1 MSLTVHDQLSQRQR
15 DRRFLT
21 INIYF
26 VWVVTNLVSKNINIQ
41 RYKINTKE
49 VRVLV
54 VISYKYSRVLKNS
67 PLEIVL
73 NFMSLMWG
81 CLTKD

>member
-1 MSLTVHDQLSQRQR
+1 M
-15 DRRFLT
+15 FLT

-26 VWVVTNLVSKNINIQ
+26 VRVVTNLVSKNINIQ

-73 NFMSLMWG
+73 NFTPRTSG
-81 CLTKD
+81 CFNEDSTN